1 MVVPN
6 PLFEAGH
13 KGFENGYHRIS
24 TADLPSVAD
33 NKNHENIAQG
43 GSRNDGTQY
52 SKTLI
57 K

>member
-1 MVVPN
+1 MVVPS

-43 GSRNDGTQY
+43 VVGTTGRNTQRP
-52 SKTLI
+52 
-57 K
+57 